1 MQTQDL
7 LKRELSI
14 YFNHPAICTVTF
26 FEGSISVAETHFQSR
41 FSQVLKAN
49 PWLGGKLV
57 ISGNEQKLVYCTET
71 QLNDVLSVITTAI
84 AISPQTEYETLIKTC
99 SPFSLGGDGN
109 LNGHKLLKAGAPV
122 CRLTIAPTK
131 RPSQF
136 LVLFSL
142 SHAIADGY
150 TYYEILNMLT
160 DSADVSVR
168 ALNPQRKME
177 YQQLLPT
184 LISPP
189 ILKFGSSLTFLK
201 AYLMGMFRKPASR
214 ALAYYVEEVKVEEA
228 KKSCTTGFISTND
241 ILTSHYMNACAPI
254 RLGMMT
260 INYRPR
266 CSILNN
272 NDAGN
277 YEEIVLSDK
286 GGHKTPESVRKSL
299 IPNAQGLIRIF
310 VCAHDSNSFYLNLN
324 LNLKGRLSVSLSHYL
339 DSSANVHSRSFLAG
353 PSKEPIDRLIWSLQS
368 NNCIYQFYFSGCRL
382 QNVPWIWPLFFVQ
395 RQKSLLFFILQ
406 NSVHQLNLKAQM
418 QVFWASPS
426 VRTCFPFLTIASKI
440 RKNNQ
445 RK

>member
-1 MQTQDL
+1 MPTQAL

-14 YFNHPAICTVTF
+14 YFNHPSICTVTF
-26 FEGSISVAETHFQSR
+26 FEGSISVAEAHFQSR
-41 FSQVLKAN
+41 FSHVLQAN
-49 PWLGGKLV
+49 PWLGGKLAM
-57 ISGNEQKLVYCTET
+57 SGNEQKLVYSTET

-99 SPFSLGGDGN
+99 SPYSIGGDGN

-122 CRLTIAPTK
+122 CRLVVAPTK
-131 RPSQF
+131 QASQF
-136 LVLFSL
+136 VVLFSL

-160 DSADVSVR
+160 DSAAVSVR

-189 ILKFGSSLTFLK
+189 ILNFGSSLTFLK
-201 AYLMGMFRKPASR
+201 AYLMGMFRKPSSR
-214 ALAYYVEEVKVEEA
+214 ALAYYVDEAKIQEA
-228 KKSCTTGFISTND
+228 KKLCTTGFISTND
-241 ILTSHYMNACAPI
+241 ILTSHYMNACAPV

-286 GGHKTPESVRKSL
+286 GGYKTPESVRLSL
-299 IPNAQGLIRIF
+299 IPNAQGMIMIRMF
-310 VCAHDSNSFYLNLN
+310 CAHDPNPFYQ
-324 LNLKGRLSVSLSHYL
+324 RVICRYHQTTTWIFQQMSTR
-339 DSSANVHSRSFLAG
+339 VHF
-353 PSKEPIDRLIWSLQS
+353 
-368 NNCIYQFYFSGCRL
+368 
-382 QNVPWIWPLFFVQ
+382 
-395 RQKSLLFFILQ
+395 
-406 NSVHQLNLKAQM
+406 
-418 QVFWASPS
+418 
-426 VRTCFPFLTIASKI
+426 
-440 RKNNQ
+440 
-445 RK
+445 